1 MYNNAS
7 TGASDDIE
15 KISKLLTNYSIN
27 WGMNNKIGPLN
38 LNSMGKLGEY
48 TAETVMKQCK
58 TIIDKIEKQTIDILK
73 TNKDYMIKIAQSLLE
88 NETIDY
94 KKIQS
99 LVPSEL
105 ENTELITLNTRL
117 RKKRHV

>member
-1 MYNNAS
+1 
-7 TGASDDIE
+7 
-15 KISKLLTNYSIN
+15 
-27 WGMNNKIGPLN
+27 MNNKIGPLN

-58 TIIDKIEKQTIDILK
+58 TIIDKIEKQTIEILK

-105 ENTELITLNTRL
+105 ENTELITLNRRL

>member
-1 MYNNAS
+1 LKKFQNYLQ
-7 TGASDDIE
+7 TI
-15 KISKLLTNYSIN
+15 LLIG
-27 WGMNNKIGPLN
+27 GMNNKIGPLN

-58 TIIDKIEKQTIDILK
+58 TIIDKIEKQTIEILK

-105 ENTELITLNTRL
+105 ENTELITLNRRL